1 MSKMW
6 CVCCQAFALPEGLDS
21 ELPTWRATSLSHRA
35 IVEIARLNQALP
47 VYKGASLNP
56 EREQRIAAIVA
67 EHAEAPGFQPSSE
80 QQDHFAA
87 YFADSTAW
95 IHRTFFP
102 QRAVLFS

>member
-1 MSKMW
+1 MRCPSIGA
-6 CVCCQAFALPEGLDS
+6 QA
-21 ELPTWRATSLSHRA
+21 
-35 IVEIARLNQALP
+35 
-47 VYKGASLNP
+47 LNP

-67 EHAEAPGFQPSSE
+67 EHADAPGFQPSSE

-102 QRAVLFS
+102 QRAVLFN